1 MTNKNGVSVLCFEDY
16 KVQVVQLN
24 GEPWFIAKDVCAA
37 LGIVNSRDALTALD
51 DDEKNTVAL
60 IYGIRGNPNR
70 GVISESGFYKLISRS
85 RKATKSGTFAH
96 ALATGYSVK
105 LSPPSVNL
113 VLMAFRGHC
122 CMTLPAVLTIQ

>member
-96 ALATGYSVK
+96 RFSNWV
-105 LSPPSVNL
+105 
-113 VLMAFRGHC
+113 FREVI
-122 CMTLPAVLTIQ
+122 PTIRKSGAYGVPMGIAA